1 MAALTTKGTVST
13 VFGNMRI
20 VMGEVT
26 ASTTANYFDT
36 GLDYIHY
43 VNLASEQTVGGNSD
57 IQCIRNSD
65 DGTQGSSNGDVWV
78 DVGANGDCNF
88 IAIGI

>member
-1 MAALTTKGTVST
+1 MAALTTKNTVST

-36 GLDYIHY
+36 GLNY
-43 VNLASEQTVGGNSD
+43 VHFVVLHSEQTVGGNSD
-57 IQCIRNSD
+57 VQTIRNSN
-65 DGTQGSSNGDVWV
+65 DGTQGTSNGDVWV

-88 IAIGI
+88 LAIGN